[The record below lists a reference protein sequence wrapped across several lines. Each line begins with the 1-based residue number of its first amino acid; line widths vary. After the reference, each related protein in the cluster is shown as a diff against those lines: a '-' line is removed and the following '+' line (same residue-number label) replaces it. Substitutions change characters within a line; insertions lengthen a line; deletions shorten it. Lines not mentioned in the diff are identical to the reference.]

1 MNSTI
6 TWQKEG
12 RGMVGKTMFGSYEI
26 MGCYDDDG
34 KLHLSD
40 NVSVYITDLSGEI
53 QTLYFDDAKL
63 SDAEKMNAV
72 LVHLQ
77 NDYESFLREIVRVHY
92 KYE

>member
-1 MNSTI
+1 MTSTI

-12 RGMVGKTMFGSYEI
+12 RGMVGKTVFGSYEI

-34 KLHLSD
+34 KLDLPD
-40 NVSVYITDLSGEI
+40 VSVYITDLSGEI
-53 QTLYFDDAKL
+53 QTLYFNDVKL

-72 LVHLQ
+72 LVHIQ
-77 NDYESFLREIVRVHY
+77 NDYESFLKEIVRVHY